1 MKEDSLLKRF
11 VDAFVFLPGVGRKT
25 AQRYV
30 CHILDRDREGGM
42 HFQEALKEA
51 LENLK
56 HCEQCRMYSETPL
69 CAVCLN
75 SKRDHSK
82 LCVVEMP
89 GDLMAIEESTDYSG
103 LYFVLHGKLSPLD
116 NIGSDEIGLEML
128 EARLQEKTIKE
139 VVLAT
144 SATVEGDVTALLI
157 SEMCNRFN
165 VTSNMLARGV
175 PVGGDIEHVDA
186 TTLSQ
191 AFEKRRSF

>member
-1 MKEDSLLKRF
+1 MKEDPLLKRF

-25 AQRYV
+25 AQRFV
-30 CHILDRDREGGM
+30 CYILDRDRDGGM

-51 LENLK
+51 LENLR
-56 HCEQCRMYSETPL
+56 HCEQCRMYSEVPL
-69 CAVCLN
+69 CNLCVN
-75 SKRDHSK
+75 SARDHSK

-89 GDLMAIEESTDYSG
+89 GDLMAIEDSTGFSG

-116 NIGSDEIGLEML
+116 DIGPDDIGLEKL
-128 EARLQEKTIKE
+128 EARLREKTIKE

-157 SEMCNRFN
+157 SELCARFG
-165 VTSNMLARGV
+165 VASSLLARGV
-175 PVGGDIEHVDA
+175 PVGGDIEHVDS

-191 AFEKRRSF
+191 AFEKRRSY